1 MRSGEVSVPQLSSG
15 NVIDVSAPI
24 NWSAAVSGG
33 VRAVIIKATEGSTY
47 VSPTYLSSRSAARS
61 AGLAVASYHFLRTTS
76 SADKQA
82 FWYSFQ
88 ADPALNERMILDA
101 EPYQGQ
107 TPALSDVMLF
117 INTLRDARPNPISLY
132 GPESYLTSIGAA
144 QIPGVDLWVANWT
157 REPAIPY
164 ALWQYIGNQKQY
176 GGVEDPNIFNGSET
190 EMLAWFGAAPAA
202 DLSTVKGL
210 QTALIGAGY
219 KITTDGFYGPQ
230 TGAALSQATYNGKS
244 FVPPSV

>member
-1 MRSGEVSVPQLSSG
+1 MTAG

-24 NWSAAVSGG
+24 NWSAAASGG

-47 VSPTYLSSRSAARS
+47 VSPTYLSSRNAARS

-76 SADKQA
+76 PADKQA

-117 INTLRDARPNPISLY
+117 INTLREARSTNPITLY
-132 GPESYLTSIGAA
+132 GPESYLASIGADK
-144 QIPGVDLWVANWT
+144 IPDVDLWVANWT
-157 REPAIPY
+157 RQPTLPY
-164 ALWQYIGNQKQY
+164 ALWQYTQNQKAY
-176 GGVEDPNIFNGSET
+176 NGIMDLNVFNGIEA
-190 EMLAWFGAAPAA
+190 EMLTWFGSAPAA
-202 DLSTVKGL
+202 DFSTVKGL
-210 QTALIGAGY
+210 QNALIGAGY
-219 KITTDGFYGPQ
+219 KITPDGFYGPQ
-230 TGAALSQATYNGKS
+230 TGAALSSATYAGKS
-244 FVPPSV
+244 FVPPSS